1 MPKIMAEYLCT
12 GRPCSVKQDTGPWRL
27 LCAQNEA
34 WIKMPQNSDVV
45 GLSRKI
51 LLDCKALFLFH
62 PVIFFK
68 RLGA

>member
-27 LCAQNEA
+27 LCAHNEA

-45 GLSRKI
+45 SLYRKNI
-51 LLDCKALFLFH
+51 IVLQSTFSF
-62 PVIFFK
+62 PSSNFF
-68 RLGA
+68 